1 LIKFTKEENEIAK
14 DLINEILK
22 KLNFLINVGLH
33 YLTIDRTAPT
43 LSGGESQRVRL
54 AAQLGANLSG
64 ATYILDEPS
73 IGLHPFDH
81 NKLIDTLITLKNQ
94 KNTVIVVE
102 HDKDTMEAADTIVD
116 IGPGAGKKGGK
127 IIAQGSPEKII
138 QDKNS
143 YTAKY
148 LKSYIMQ

>member
-1 LIKFTKEENEIAK
+1 MTILEVLDFFKNLKFTKEENEIAK

-127 IIAQGSPEKII
+127 IIAKGKI
-138 QDKNS
+138 
-143 YTAKY
+143 
-148 LKSYIMQ
+148 